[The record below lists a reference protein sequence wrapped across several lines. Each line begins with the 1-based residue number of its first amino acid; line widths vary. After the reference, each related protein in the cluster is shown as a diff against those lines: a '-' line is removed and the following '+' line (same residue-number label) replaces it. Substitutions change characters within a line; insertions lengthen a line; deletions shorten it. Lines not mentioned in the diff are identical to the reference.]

1 MFNFLYA
8 LFRVG
13 DWAIYLYM
21 IMVFIY
27 ILISWFPSAQGTAID
42 RFLGRW
48 VDPFLSIFRR
58 IIPAIGGL
66 DLSPILAFFVLS
78 LIKFGWSRLFL
89 ILVQIIG

>member
-27 ILISWFPSAQGTAID
+27 ILISWFPNAQGTAID
-42 RFLGRW
+42 RFLDRW
-48 VDPFLSIFRR
+48 VDPFLIIFRR

>member
-27 ILISWFPSAQGTAID
+27 ILISWFPNAQGTAID

-48 VDPFLSIFRR
+48 VDRFLSIFRR

-66 DLSPILAFFVLS
+66 DLSPILAFFVL
-78 LIKFGWSRLFL
+78 
-89 ILVQIIG
+89 

>member
-27 ILISWFPSAQGTAID
+27 ILISWFPNAQGTAID

-66 DLSPILAFFVLS
+66 DLSPILAFLVLS

>member
-27 ILISWFPSAQGTAID
+27 ILISWFPNAQGTAID
-42 RFLGRW
+42 RFLDRW

-78 LIKFGWSRLFL
+78 LIKFGWSPLFL

>member
-27 ILISWFPSAQGTAID
+27 ILISWFPNAQGTAID

-48 VDPFLSIFRR
+48 VDPFLSILRR

>member
-27 ILISWFPSAQGTAID
+27 ILISWFPNAQGTAID

-66 DLSPILAFFVLS
+66 DLSPILAFFVLW